1 MGCYIPREKAE
12 EDDEDNL
19 EEDEGGDV
27 DGHAPGVPR
36 LQHLTHLAQTS
47 AQTHIDPFWELW
59 WFDLT
64 PGLMRSLV
72 QRARQVTA
80 YWSVPAI
87 PLLWL
92 SSSYWFLK
100 KTLVLVEFHGH
111 IGTCF
116 LQILLINLKYT
127 IIM

>member
-47 AQTHIDPFWELW
+47 TQTHIDPFWELW

-100 KTLVLVEFHGH
+100 KHL
-111 IGTCF
+111 C
-116 LQILLINLKYT
+116 
-127 IIM
+127 